1 MNGARMN
8 SLERLAKIEKE
19 RGVTDADSTCNQLL
33 RRLGE
38 PLVRTDNEAFLHILR
53 LMQTPDWVER
63 VRAARFDHPSSAA
76 AGRHVR

>member
-19 RGVTDADSTCNQLL
+19 RGVTDADSICNQLL

-38 PLVRTDNEAFLHILR
+38 PLVRH
-53 LMQTPDWVER
+53 
-63 VRAARFDHPSSAA
+63 
-76 AGRHVR
+76 